1 MCIYCIRLPSPIYN
15 TFKLPNIS
23 SIKQKHQHTHIYL
36 IICVYTYV
44 RVHLKMC
51 SFKSKEM
58 NGTVAS
64 LAKSMQNLYSLILLL
79 DVGWGQITTHLTSH
93 TNLIDTNIHIH
104 TYVCKYVY
112 TCMYHPNMSEQT
124 NAHFF

>member
-1 MCIYCIRLPSPIYN
+1 
-15 TFKLPNIS
+15 
-23 SIKQKHQHTHIYL
+23 
-36 IICVYTYV
+36 
-44 RVHLKMC
+44 MC

-93 TNLIDTNIHIH
+93 TNLIDANIHIH

-124 NAHFF
+124 NAHFFNCFFYAFPIIFGMCNYHTCLLN